1 MDYSN
6 FNNQLEAERKLQEE
20 IARLEGI
27 VKAKLSRD
35 ALIRFGTVKAAHPD
49 LALNLTLV
57 LSNLIKQ
64 GRIVGQISD
73 SQLKEF
79 LRQLSEKKDFKIKRM

>member
-1 MDYSN
+1 MDYSD
-6 FNNQLEAERKLQEE
+6 FNNRLEAEKKLQEE
-20 IARLEGI
+20 IAQLESI

-35 ALIRFGTVKAAHPD
+35 ALTRFGTVKAAHPD

-73 SQLKEF
+73 AQLKEF
-79 LRQLSEKKDFKIKRM
+79 LRQLSSRKDFKIKRI